1 MSELYKQL
9 FIAIVSKMKYDPE
22 FDFENKV
29 KIIILIF
36 IKSYVNVLVRSFK
49 KIFKE
54 GKKITSALFFI
65 NFFCEHKY

>member
-22 FDFENKV
+22 FDFDNKV
-29 KIIILIF
+29 KIIILIKCY
-36 IKSYVNVLVRSFK
+36 INVLVKLFK
-49 KIFKE
+49 KNLKQ
-54 GKKITSALFFI
+54 GKKITPALFFI